1 MQTAALNLICTKCVL
16 RACVCSCCSQRRCQT
31 WQRSPGGLGDVATAT
46 DHWCFATSYG
56 EISNVTS
63 FANRQDHSLHIYV
76 CNYRLLTVRL
86 RSAAWRGSLV
96 PYSIRSSCATK
107 TETMTKKH
115 PKMESGL
122 LENLGHSNKEAYER
136 IMRHFGTL
144 QNTLVYDSEVG
155 TLAYGG
161 SQQRGAPPRPR
172 VVKGNYLISTSL
184 NFQCLIILFI
194 NYHLALFLQ
203 RLHGCIIMKLY

>member
-1 MQTAALNLICTKCVL
+1 M
-16 RACVCSCCSQRRCQT
+16 
-31 WQRSPGGLGDVATAT
+31 
-46 DHWCFATSYG
+46 
-56 EISNVTS
+56 
-63 FANRQDHSLHIYV
+63 
-76 CNYRLLTVRL
+76 
-86 RSAAWRGSLV
+86 

-115 PKMESGL
+115 PKMENGL